1 MSCVE
6 LYYVCAWSK
15 PSIKNPKPS
24 FRIQKAFDTVL
35 LFLQHDDLNVDVHVD
50 LDF

>member
-6 LYYVCAWSK
+6 LYYVCAWLK

-24 FRIQKAFDTVL
+24 FRNQIQAFDTVL
-35 LFLQHDDLNVDVHVD
+35 PFLQHDDLNVD
-50 LDF
+50 LGF